1 MRVNGSIA
9 MKKILILEDEEVLG
23 RIYKKKLEAAGFEV
37 LWAKTVEETEDAV
50 QHFPADVLLLD
61 HGIRGHEKAGV
72 ELIAQLREILPDS
85 KIIMLSNYSEIQLQE
100 KAKREGADA
109 YFVKINTPPQVLIK
123 YIEGLF

>member
-1 MRVNGSIA
+1 MHA
-9 MKKILILEDEEVLG
+9 MKKILILEDEDVLG

-37 LWAKTVEETEDAV
+37 YWAKTVEETEDTV
-50 QHFPADVLLLD
+50 QRFPADVLLLD

-72 ELIAQLREILPDS
+72 ELISLLREILPQS

-100 KAKREGADA
+100 RAKKEGADA
-109 YFVKINTPPQVLIK
+109 YFVKINTPPPVLIK